1 MKKFSKLLL
10 AAAFAT
16 TVVAGVGCGS
26 ETTSEK
32 PAAEAPKKED
42 VEKTNK
48 AVFAAA
54 VIAEEKLQA
63 QFGTVKG
70 LEGDKEVTFAK
81 PAKSKEE
88 ALTFLG
94 TYWDAA
100 LAEKEYTAVIGDKAA
115 LDKANE
121 AIKAL
126 AVKNK
131 KEDSFKP
138 ETTIAKAEA
147 IRANALTAV
156 AKYEDAKVEEK
167 DGNYVLTYKGL
178 TYTVKKDGKN
188 YKVVGK
194 EGTIA
199 K

>member
-26 ETTSEK
+26 EATTDK

-42 VEKTNK
+42 AEKTYK

-54 VIAEEKLQA
+54 VIAEEKMQS
-63 QFGTVKG
+63 QFTTVKG
-70 LEGDKEVTFAK
+70 LEGDKEVTFSK

-94 TYWDAA
+94 TYWDSA
-100 LAEKEYTAVIGDKAA
+100 LADKEYTALLGDKAL
-115 LDKANE
+115 LDQANKAIE
-121 AIKAL
+121 AL
-126 AVKNK
+126 AKKNE
-131 KEDSFKP
+131 KEFKA
-138 ETTIAKAEA
+138 ETEIAKADA
-147 IRANALTAV
+147 IRANALSAT

-167 DGNYVLTYKGL
+167 DGNFVLTYKGL
-178 TYTVKKDGKN
+178 TYTVKKDGN
-188 YKVVGK
+188 SYKVIGK
-194 EGTIA
+194 EGTLA
-199 K
+199 E